1 LHCYLK
7 FMDICNRILR
17 WSVYNQDISVTLTH
31 SHMKS
36 VLFRLLL
43 TLTLTF
49 GFSALPLSAQDEENK
64 EEQNENQRG
73 QGGGQRG
80 QGGGQRGQGGG
91 QRPGGL
97 GDMSKMTKEERMA
110 HLNKLIN
117 TNVVQMID
125 AAQVREDQQEA
136 FVKAQAKFE
145 IELMK
150 VLGQMQSVGRDRDK
164 RQKLM
169 QTRTKATSTVT
180 KEVKKILDKDQFKL
194 YQAKMKERTPQPRGG
209 RRP

>member
-1 LHCYLK
+1 
-7 FMDICNRILR
+7 
-17 WSVYNQDISVTLTH
+17 
-31 SHMKS
+31 MKS
-36 VLFRLLL
+36 VLLRLFLA
-43 TLTLTF
+43 LTLTF
-49 GFSALPLSAQDEENK
+49 GFSVLPLSAQDEENK

-73 QGGGQRG
+73 Q
-80 QGGGQRGQGGG
+80 RGQGGG

-97 GDMSKMTKEERMA
+97 GDMSEMTKEERMA

-125 AAQVREDQQEA
+125 ASQVREDQQEA

-145 IELMK
+145 IELIK

-169 QTRTKATSTVT
+169 QTRMKATSAVA

-209 RRP
+209 RRR

>member
-1 LHCYLK
+1 
-7 FMDICNRILR
+7 
-17 WSVYNQDISVTLTH
+17 
-31 SHMKS
+31 MKS
-36 VLFRLLL
+36 VLLRLFLA
-43 TLTLTF
+43 LTLTF
-49 GFSALPLSAQDEENK
+49 GFSVLPLSAQDEENK

-73 QGGGQRG
+73 Q
-80 QGGGQRGQGGG
+80 RGQGGG

-97 GDMSKMTKEERMA
+97 GDMSEMTKEERMA

-145 IELMK
+145 IELIK

-169 QTRTKATSTVT
+169 QTRMKATSAVA

-209 RRP
+209 RRR

>member
-1 LHCYLK
+1 
-7 FMDICNRILR
+7 
-17 WSVYNQDISVTLTH
+17 
-31 SHMKS
+31 MKS
-36 VLFRLLL
+36 VLLRLLL

-49 GFSALPLSAQDEENK
+49 GFSTISLSAQDDEK
-64 EEQNENQRG
+64 KKEQNENQR
-73 QGGGQRG
+73 GQRG

-97 GDMSKMTKEERMA
+97 GDMSEMSKEERVA

-136 FVKAQAKFE
+136 FVKAQAKYE
-145 IELMK
+145 IELIK

-164 RQKLM
+164 RQRLM
-169 QTRTKATSTVT
+169 QTRAKATTAVA
-180 KEVKKILDKDQFKL
+180 KEVKKVLDKDQFKL
-194 YQAKMKERTPQPRGG
+194 YQAKMEERTPQQRGRGG
-209 RRP
+209 RGR